1 MIFNIDENNNDFII
15 LYVIRFVGRLFY
27 DRMNVIYVIDYCL
40 FFLVLLF
47 GDLEKKKKKKK
58 KIKEEL
64 DSDWWCYNDIMW
76 LIILLCVYFVVL

>member
-1 MIFNIDENNNDFII
+1 M
-15 LYVIRFVGRLFY
+15 
-27 DRMNVIYVIDYCL
+27 
-40 FFLVLLF
+40 FLVLLF

-76 LIILLCVYFVVL
+76 LIILLCVYFVEFYRLVRMLKEERERGGEGVGCI

>member
-1 MIFNIDENNNDFII
+1 M
-15 LYVIRFVGRLFY
+15 
-27 DRMNVIYVIDYCL
+27 
-40 FFLVLLF
+40 FLVLLF